1 MQYDVIIIGGGPS
14 GLTAALY
21 TSRAGLK
28 TFLIESYC
36 IPSQAITADCIENY
50 PGFPEGI
57 GGFELIEGFKKQA
70 KRFGVEFG
78 AGEVAKIREYKKEG
92 RRGWRVGYEDKSY
105 TAPSLIIA
113 TGAVYKKLG
122 VPGEDRLSGKGVSYC
137 ATCDGALYKDK
148 DIVVIGGGNSAVE
161 EALFLTRFGK
171 SVTLIHRRDRLRAVK
186 VLQERA
192 FANKKI
198 RFLWD
203 SVVTEISG
211 ENKVRAVKVE
221 NVKTGKAE
229 SVPCDGV
236 FIFVGNV
243 PNTEFVKDLVRLD
256 ENGYVITD
264 ENMRTSTPGIFA
276 CGDCRR
282 KILRQIVTA
291 CGDGA
296 IAGFSSQ
303 HYVEEI
309 KGIAYK

>member
-1 MQYDVIIIGGGPS
+1 MHYDVIIIGGGPA

-57 GGFELIEGFKKQA
+57 GGFELVEGFKKQA
-70 KRFGVEFG
+70 KRFGVEFS
-78 AGEVAKIREYKKEG
+78 AGEVNKISEYKREHH
-92 RRGWRVGYEDKSY
+92 REWSVVYEDKSY
-105 TAPSLIIA
+105 TAASLIIA
-113 TGAVYKKLG
+113 TGAVYKKLD
-122 VPGEDRLSGKGVSYC
+122 VPGEERLRGKGVSYC

-171 SVTLIHRRDRLRAVK
+171 SVTLVHRRDRLRAVK

-198 RFLWD
+198 RFVWN

-211 ENKVRAVKVE
+211 ENKVRAIKVE
-221 NVKTGKAE
+221 NIKTGKEE
-229 SVPCDGV
+229 SIPCDGV

-243 PNTEFVKDLVRLD
+243 PNTEFIKPLVRLD
-256 ENGYVITD
+256 ENGYIITD
-264 ENMRTSTPGIFA
+264 ENMRTSSDGIFA
-276 CGDCRR
+276 CGDCRK

-303 HYVEEI
+303 QYVEET
-309 KGIAYK
+309 KGEAYK

>member
-1 MQYDVIIIGGGPS
+1 MHYDAIIIGGGPA

-36 IPSQAITADCIENY
+36 IPSQAVTADCIENY

-57 GGFELIEGFKKQA
+57 SGFELIESFKKQA
-70 KRFGVEFG
+70 KRFGVEFS
-78 AGEVAKIREYKKEG
+78 AGEVNEIREYKREG
-92 RRGWRVGYEDKSY
+92 KKVWGAAHEDKSY
-105 TAPSLIIA
+105 TATSLIIA
-113 TGAVYKKLG
+113 TGAVYRKLD
-122 VPGEDRLSGKGVSYC
+122 VPGEERLRGKGVSYC

-171 SVTLIHRRDRLRAVK
+171 TVTLIHRRDRLRAVK

-198 RFLWD
+198 SFVWD

-211 ENKVRAVKVE
+211 DNKVKAVKVE
-221 NVKTGKAE
+221 NTKTGKKDNI
-229 SVPCDGV
+229 SCDGV

-243 PNTEFVKDLVRLD
+243 PNTEFIKGKVKLD
-256 ENGYVITD
+256 EFGYIITD
-264 ENMRTSTPGIFA
+264 ENMRTSADGIFA

-282 KILRQIVTA
+282 KILRQVVTA
-291 CGDGA
+291 CGDGS

-303 HYVEEI
+303 QYVEEV
-309 KGIAYK
+309 KGVAYK